1 MPIREE
7 EVAFH
12 NGSVRLGGTLLLPQ
26 LPDAQRL
33 CPGVALVHGSGD
45 DPRDDYRI
53 FAEYFAARGIA
64 TLIYDKRG
72 VGASTGNWRSGTF
85 AELAGDALAAVH
97 LLAARPE
104 IDPQRVGLW
113 GCSEGGW
120 VAPLAA
126 ARSTEVRFLV
136 AISAPGMSPAQQE
149 HYRRRLI
156 IEASSASQITRSRRM
171 ATVHLMFGLLRHT
184 PKRMWPGMVGYFSRT
199 MDFDPLPT
207 WKQVTQPVLL
217 IFGAADASVPPQESA
232 DLIAHALHTAG
243 HHDCTIRIFP
253 GGDHGIRYRDETT
266 QKLTFVPGYLDSLV
280 AWILAR

>member
-1 MPIREE
+1 MTLPASSPSATPTATGQFIIMPIREE

-104 IDPQRVGLW
+104 IDPQRMG
-113 GCSEGGW
+113 
-120 VAPLAA
+120 
-126 ARSTEVRFLV
+126 
-136 AISAPGMSPAQQE
+136 
-149 HYRRRLI
+149 
-156 IEASSASQITRSRRM
+156 
-171 ATVHLMFGLLRHT
+171 TVHLMFGLLRHT